1 MNSRKKVVVT
11 GSKGFIGQCL
21 ISQLLEMN
29 CEIYAFSSSDK
40 NINNSRLNEFNVDL
54 NQEFKVTKLIEKIQ
68 PDVIINLAYDWNTE
82 DLMEH
87 FNSSIDRNLNMTL
100 NLLNSCSVINKMP
113 KFIHIGSCEEYG
125 VSKIPFVETLLPN
138 PVSNYGRNKFLISQK
153 IQEYSEKKQIDG
165 ITLRPSVIYGND
177 QKTNMLIPYTISNLL
192 ERKPVK
198 IFFGDDTRDFIHVRD
213 VVNAII
219 LTMESDLS
227 FAGGIIN
234 IASGESIVIK
244 DLIKFILNY
253 INPSLEHL
261 LIFEP
266 TQNNGKHIK
275 NYFVNIEK
283 ASQILQ
289 WRPEINLR
297 EGLIELIDSKL
308 IGHK

>member
-1 MNSRKKVVVT
+1 
-11 GSKGFIGQCL
+11 
-21 ISQLLEMN
+21 
-29 CEIYAFSSSDK
+29 
-40 NINNSRLNEFNVDL
+40 
-54 NQEFKVTKLIEKIQ
+54 
-68 PDVIINLAYDWNTE
+68 
-82 DLMEH
+82 
-87 FNSSIDRNLNMTL
+87 
-100 NLLNSCSVINKMP
+100 
-113 KFIHIGSCEEYG
+113 
-125 VSKIPFVETLLPN
+125 
-138 PVSNYGRNKFLISQK
+138 
-153 IQEYSEKKQIDG
+153 
-165 ITLRPSVIYGND
+165 
-177 QKTNMLIPYTISNLL
+177 
-192 ERKPVK
+192 
-198 IFFGDDTRDFIHVRD
+198 
-213 VVNAII
+213 
-219 LTMESDLS
+219 MESDLS